1 MKSALCFFAILCSVG
16 AASAK
21 CIPANE
27 YIPFVGKATKPN
39 SNGMIALGMYS
50 RISPDGRFVL
60 RSFSGDHL
68 SAVTLMEI
76 FKQPNGQKGARAYE
90 TDFDNEAFP
99 VQGSWRF
106 LVDIDGSHYLVKDIV
121 TLQKDARKQF
131 RGGITGFYTAAAE
144 KPGASDQSIQIRT
157 LSWPS
162 ERVGDQLEQGVGQLT
177 NETIYVRKNPDKSYS
192 KYDSFGPYYMCSNI
206 QKTEGMTYSLPMI
219 STDGTEFSAL
229 PQNPADRKVSMRVY
243 KFGADNKSCE
253 KSDDLNVATSKA
265 IFGIAQN
272 GKKAPVVFLSGST
285 VDNRPAYGIHLYDRD
300 LKRTFFVGDRAKRV
314 SADSFPGMTKDGR
327 VVYGARWRDCEACP
341 ETLGYVITDFYQ
353 AEDVKRFKE
362 QHPDQAKNFKQCI
375 TEEEV
380 AKVEAEQSVLY
391 GF

>member
-1 MKSALCFFAILCSVG
+1 MKNVLCFLTIQFCANVSFAG
-16 AASAK
+16 

-39 SNGMIALGMYS
+39 SDGRVALGMYS

-76 FKQPNGQKGARAYE
+76 FKQPNGLKGARAYE
-90 TDFDNEAFP
+90 TDLDNEAFP

-106 LVDIDGSHYLVKDIV
+106 LVDIDGSHYLLKDIM
-121 TLQKDARKQF
+121 THQKDAKKQF

-144 KPGASDQSIQIRT
+144 KPGAVEQEIQIRS

-162 ERVGDQLEQGVGQLT
+162 ERSGDQLDQGIGQLS
-177 NETIYVRKNPDKSYS
+177 NETIYVKKNPDKSYS
-192 KYDSFGPYYMCSNI
+192 KFDSFGPYYMCSNI
-206 QKTEGMTYSLPMI
+206 QKTEGRLYSLPMI

-229 PQNPADRKVSMRVY
+229 PQSPEDRKVSMRVY
-243 KFGADNKSCE
+243 KFGADNRSCE
-253 KSDDLNVATSKA
+253 KSDDLSVATSKA
-265 IFGIAQN
+265 IFGIAQS

-285 VDNRPAYGIHLYDRD
+285 VANRPAYGIHLYDRE
-300 LKRTFFVGDRAKRV
+300 LKRTFFVGDRSKRV
-314 SADSFPGMTKDGR
+314 AADSFPGMTKDGR
-327 VVYGARWRDCEACP
+327 IVYGARWRDCESCA
-341 ETLGYVITDFYQ
+341 ETVGYVITDFYQ
-353 AEDVKRFKE
+353 TEDAQNFKK
-362 QHPDQAKNFKQCI
+362 QFPDLAKNFKQCI

-380 AKVEAEQSVLY
+380 AKVEAEQSRLY
-391 GF
+391 GY